1 MNIRARSIA
10 VGLLVPA
17 AIVMA
22 VGTSGAATQPPVRKF
37 EAHYRGSFALV
48 TRRVPVIRSAE
59 AAPSSRGALSA
70 SAQQLR
76 LVGQGWA
83 VSLGQSQLSGTVE
96 VGQGSLCQPINGWV
110 ALSATPSPIVGIRA
124 PVQVRLSGVLCTP
137 LEGSAKTISG
147 RYREAGPAGGSG
159 WFAGR
164 AYGTAAGRL
173 VLYFEGSI

>member
-1 MNIRARSIA
+1 MKIRARVIA

-22 VGTSGAATQPPVRKF
+22 VGTSGAATRPPVRKF

-48 TRRVPVIRSAE
+48 IHRVPVIGSTKPISSA
-59 AAPSSRGALSA
+59 RGSLSA
-70 SAQQLR
+70 SVQQLW

-83 VSLGQSQLSGTVE
+83 ATLGQSRLSGMVT

-110 ALSATPSPIVGIRA
+110 ALSTTRSPIVGIRA
-124 PVQVRLSGVLCTP
+124 PVRVWLAGVLCSP
-137 LEGSAKTISG
+137 LEGTAKTISG
-147 RYREAGPAGGSG
+147 RYHESGLAGGGGS
-159 WFAGR
+159 FAGR

-173 VLYFEGSI
+173 VLYFKGSI